1 MKLLFSMLSHKKN
14 QRLMLEYIKSKTK
27 LGVILTVGFFPRE
40 KNRWGDTDEEG
51 KSAAIRKLRYEAF
64 HVLKIFV
71 CNPNRNI
78 RVNYLLSKNRAKL
91 IAVRA
96 NFLFLIR
103 FRICFHD
110 RTFIFTQNTHTHAQR
125 LNGAKPNALTQIE
138 SGSEIGIDDD
148 EFARAKEEI
157 EQVVQRLNALKPCD
171 QIKAE
176 ILAKKEAAATAGGAA
191 AVDEGGVSGSVVLD
205 SLPLARGASKV

>member
-51 KSAAIRKLRYEAF
+51 KSAAIQKLRYEAF

-78 RVNYLLSKNRAKL
+78 RVHYLLSKNRTKL
-91 IAVRA
+91 IA
-96 NFLFLIR
+96 
-103 FRICFHD
+103 C
-110 RTFIFTQNTHTHAQR
+110 
-125 LNGAKPNALTQIE
+125 LNGANPNALTQIE

-191 AVDEGGVSGSVVLD
+191 AVDEGGVSGSVMLD

>member
-1 MKLLFSMLSHKKN
+1 MIALL
-14 QRLMLEYIKSKTK
+14 
-27 LGVILTVGFFPRE
+27 
-40 KNRWGDTDEEG
+40 
-51 KSAAIRKLRYEAF
+51 
-64 HVLKIFV
+64 
-71 CNPNRNI
+71 
-78 RVNYLLSKNRAKL
+78 YLLK
-91 IAVRA
+91 
-96 NFLFLIR
+96 
-103 FRICFHD
+103 
-110 RTFIFTQNTHTHAQR
+110 THTHTHTRAQR

-191 AVDEGGVSGSVVLD
+191 AVDEGGVSGSVMLD

>member
-1 MKLLFSMLSHKKN
+1 LLLKSTSFALTFKAMKLLFSMLSHKKN

-78 RVNYLLSKNRAKL
+78 RVHYLLSKNRAKL
-91 IAVRA
+91 IA
-96 NFLFLIR
+96 
-103 FRICFHD
+103 C
-110 RTFIFTQNTHTHAQR
+110 
-125 LNGAKPNALTQIE
+125 LNGANPNALTQIE

-157 EQVVQRLNALKPCD
+157 EQVVQRLNALKSCD

-191 AVDEGGVSGSVVLD
+191 AVDEGGVSGSVMLD